1 MNDQQAVRAEV
12 LYSGDVQG
20 VGFRMRTRGI
30 AAAFR
35 VAGWVRN
42 LPDGRVELAA
52 EGERQE
58 VESFLAEIDEEME
71 RHIDERTVDWQPA
84 RGESGKF
91 RIAY

>member
-1 MNDQQAVRAEV
+1 MNDPRSVRAEV
-12 LYSGDVQG
+12 FYSGDVQG

-30 AAAFR
+30 AAAFQ

-42 LPDGRVELAA
+42 MPDGRVALAA

-58 VESFLAEIDEEME
+58 VERFLAHVEEE
-71 RHIDERTVDWQPA
+71 LAPHIHDRILDWQPA